1 MDLSCQVSLV
11 LNVRNALAVSLMDRC
26 RYPERLAVGYV
37 IGASEL
43 QDAEPVDLPDGAA
56 GYLDEDL
63 ALLIELDAL
72 INDIGRPVEL
82 LHYCGSDVI
91 AGNEVGL
98 PVSRDPVRKG
108 HYREQLSLN
117 DHKLV

>member
-1 MDLSCQVSLV
+1 MDLSCQVGLV

-82 LHYCGSDVI
+82 LHDCRRDI
-91 AGNEVGL
+91 LAGDDIRL
-98 PVSRDPVRKG
+98 PVPCYTVRKG
-108 HYREQLSLN
+108 HYREQLSLD